1 MTLTYCTWCKSQQC
15 FGLHPG
21 YEPGR
26 PEAVPVWA
34 REKYP
39 QRSGWLRVAPGTEPA
54 KVEQARDLL
63 TWSGFQKVGRG
74 RRKAPEG
81 AEVVYAP
88 TGSLAGGRI
97 YVGRWYRRRAA

>member
-1 MTLTYCTWCKSQQC
+1 MTLTYCTWCGSQQC

-34 REKYP
+34 RGKYP
-39 QRSGWLRVAPGTEPA
+39 QRSGWLRAANTKG
-54 KVEQARDLL
+54 KVEQALDLL
-63 TWSGFQKVGRG
+63 TWSGFQKLGRG
-74 RRKAPEG
+74 KAPEG
-81 AEVVYAP
+81 AEIVYAP

-97 YVGRWYRRRAA
+97 YLGRWYRRRAA